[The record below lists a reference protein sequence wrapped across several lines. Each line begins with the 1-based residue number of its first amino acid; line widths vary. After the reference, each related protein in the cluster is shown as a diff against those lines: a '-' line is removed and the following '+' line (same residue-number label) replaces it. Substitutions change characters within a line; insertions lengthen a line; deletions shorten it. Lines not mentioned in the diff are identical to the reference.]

1 MKHKDKSPIANEDS
15 SFVAPFRT
23 NVDSE
28 QIFGTR
34 WIVSGRRK
42 RRALRRQGLLTTNP
56 RFFDPG
62 PIYRRL
68 ISRIPRSSLP
78 QSSQTEIAGTLFGPL
93 YFKSLSSVWL
103 TRLGLAFPLEAFM
116 TWPFRK
122 LIAAAFPAR

>member
-15 SFVAPFRT
+15 SFVAPCRT

-42 RRALRRQGLLTTNP
+42 RRALRRQGLLST
-56 RFFDPG
+56 R
-62 PIYRRL
+62 
-68 ISRIPRSSLP
+68 SRIPRSSLP